1 MILVLCISISKK
13 FSVPESRNTAEKIMC
28 KSEAK
33 GREFMIVTV
42 QCDLLRQ
49 CSCSRELGI
58 QATDFTLEPFI
69 EGKIVFNN
77 GSGEKFVENGHKS

>member
-1 MILVLCISISKK
+1 
-13 FSVPESRNTAEKIMC
+13 MC

-49 CSCSRELGI
+49 CSCSLELGKP
-58 QATDFTLEPFI
+58 ATDSTLKPSLEW
-69 EGKIVFNN
+69 KIVFNN
-77 GSGEKFVENGHKS
+77 GSGEKFVENGHKF